1 MTVRRVVTGKN
12 ASGKSVVVSDG
23 PSPRE
28 MALKHTPGFVSA
40 PIWMSEATPS
50 LSAVAN
56 DPMSKAGA
64 SLLPTAGGSTF
75 MIVTF
80 PPDSVMM
87 SPDFDPAKAGPE
99 HLVATPGIAET
110 FEMENPGMHTTPT
123 VDYAVVLDGE
133 IWLELD
139 DGETVNLKPR
149 DTIVQQAARHGWRNK
164 GSKPA
169 TLAFVLL
176 GAEVR

>member
-1 MTVRRVVTGKN
+1 MSFRRVVTAKN
-12 ASGKSVVVSDG
+12 AAGKSVVVSDG

-40 PIWMSEATPS
+40 PLWMSGATPS
-50 LSAVAN
+50 LAAVGN
-56 DPMSKAGA
+56 DPMSAPGK
-64 SLLPTAGGSTF
+64 SLLPGPGGSTF
-75 MIVTF
+75 MLVTF

-99 HLVATPGIAET
+99 HLAAAPGIAET

-139 DGETVNLKPR
+139 HGETIHLKQH
-149 DTIVQQAARHGWRNK
+149 DTVVQQGARHGWRNK
-164 GSKPA
+164 GHKPA

-176 GAEVR
+176 GAKAA